1 MDEIADYTRF
11 VSVHPAI
18 AAVLQR
24 TSHIVNIPQ
33 GLPLV
38 EIRTCEKARI
48 SR

>member
-24 TSHIVNIPQ
+24 IRRIADIPQ